1 MHQKSLKSVNFWE
14 SYLKNKK
21 VYVFWDT
28 VYVTMLLRPGPSFGK
43 IQNGGGRH
51 LGYTQT
57 GVFPLPKMG
66 VKNNL

>member
-1 MHQKSLKSVNFWE
+1 
-14 SYLKNKK
+14 
-21 VYVFWDT
+21 